1 MYGATNAAHLNVRDI
16 NNGALH
22 EVYFTFPDGRK
33 MNMMH
38 VITLNAKTEKEK
50 KKLRVLGMI
59 QSNDKS
65 LGTNHSGTMT
75 CYDITSEFR
84 EWLIKYES
92 EGIDLYGTMD
102 VISCDPTSSSGR
114 QSLTY
119 YDVNFDSADLANIDI
134 NASEMTTELPFTY
147 SRVDIN
153 EKYTELDGLF

>member
-38 VITLNAKTEKEK
+38 VITLNVKSEKEK

-84 EWLIKYES
+84 DWLIKYEDTG
-92 EGIDLYGTMD
+92 EDLYGTMD
-102 VISCDPTSSSGR
+102 VVSCDPTSGTGR
-114 QSLTY
+114 QSITFF
-119 YDVNFDSADLANIDI
+119 DVNFDSVDLANIDI
-134 NASEMTTELPFTY
+134 NASEMTTELPFTF
-147 SRVDIN
+147 SRSTMN
-153 EKYTELDGLF
+153 AKYVELDGLF